1 MILRN
6 EGREPQVF
14 RLRGGGGWGG
24 HLDPEII
31 GPFEP
36 QFGLRIRTQA
46 PPPDPPLQC
55 M

>member
-14 RLRGGGGWGG
+14 RLREGGGGVWGG

-31 GPFEP
+31 GDPVSKKF
-36 QFGLRIRTQA
+36 FSALRA
-46 PPPDPPLQC
+46 SVWSEN
-55 M
+55 